1 MARRLRAVSLGDQ
14 LAEILRA
21 QIVDGELPAGTHLVE
36 DSLAADHDVSRGP
49 VRDAI
54 KTLMAEGW
62 LESRRR
68 GFFVREFTATDITEL
83 YQIREAAEQLAAALA
98 ITQATASDWQRAQ
111 SLVVEM
117 QHAADERDQHAF
129 AVADLAFHCELY
141 ELSGNTRLLAL
152 WRQFQP
158 TFAALLDVTNRQD
171 ADLHPSAVDHQLLL
185 DAAVAADLPAL
196 SARLGTH
203 LAGSRLRM
211 VEALARRQ
219 PTQTTPRE

>member
-21 QIVDGELPAGTHLVE
+21 QIVEGDLAAGTHLVE
-36 DSLAADHDVSRGP
+36 DTLASDHDVSRGP

-68 GFFVREFTATDITEL
+68 GFFVRELTATDITEL
-83 YQIREAAEQLAAALA
+83 YQIREAAEQLASALA
-98 ITQATASDWQRAQ
+98 IERAAASDWERAE

-117 QHAADERDQHAF
+117 TRAADDRDRHAF
-129 AVADLAFHCELY
+129 AVADLAFHSEFY

-171 ADLHPSAVDHQLLL
+171 ADLHPSATDHRLLL
-185 DAAVAADLPAL
+185 DAAQAGDLAAL
-196 SARLGTH
+196 SSRLGTH
-203 LAGSRLRM
+203 LAGSRRRM
-211 VEALARRQ
+211 VEALQSRH
-219 PTQTTPRE
+219 PT